1 MARQQDGRDQSA
13 RCGSKYIR
21 GPIAI
26 DGPAASGKSTVARLL
41 AERLQGSYVSTG
53 ELYRAVGAET
63 IRRGIDPEREEDQ
76 IGEMLECLDLACDF
90 GSDGGLRIHI
100 NGRHVPSRELYSPE
114 VAAVVSQVAA
124 VPSVRSWLIEC
135 QRAIA
140 RRGLTVLEGRDIG
153 TVILPD
159 APHKFFL
166 TATPEERAK
175 RRLAQGGDAPDGATI
190 DAVAAQIAERDRI
203 DSTRKVAPLRPAAD
217 AVVVDCSSL
226 SIEETVDAMARIIEE
241 NR

>member
-1 MARQQDGRDQSA
+1 M
-13 RCGSKYIR
+13 
-21 GPIAI
+21 
-26 DGPAASGKSTVARLL
+26 
-41 AERLQGSYVSTG
+41 
-53 ELYRAVGAET
+53 
-63 IRRGIDPEREEDQ
+63 
-76 IGEMLECLDLACDF
+76 
-90 GSDGGLRIHI
+90 
-100 NGRHVPSRELYSPE
+100 
-114 VAAVVSQVAA
+114 VSQVAA